1 MKEKKNTLFIIKT
14 PIYNILANTLIYEV
28 TKNKN
33 YNLGWIIYTIETNH
47 VRSCQN
53 NATIK

>member
-33 YNLGWIIYTIETNH
+33 YNLG
-47 VRSCQN
+47 
-53 NATIK
+53 